1 MLQFQEVD
9 LEEPNVSANAN
20 NSIKTEPVDKP
31 MKPMVHWKRLA
42 IAIIISLIGI
52 VVLLVLLNHSN
63 QYNPEDINTPVNVTT
78 EVEQT
83 STTEISKNSQ

>member
-1 MLQFQEVD
+1 MLQFQEID

-20 NSIKTEPVDKP
+20 NGIKTEPVDKP
-31 MKPMVHWKRLA
+31 MVHWKRLT
-42 IAIIISLIGI
+42 ISIVISLIGI

-63 QYNPEDINTPVNVTT
+63 QSNPEDINTPLIVTT